1 MWGVATASRAEAE
14 VKGRNKPGRASPT
27 YTQPGLMMSPPGP
40 WMAEDL
46 ARCHAGRTPWE
57 AAFGVAKGRYAVD
70 ASLQGP
76 GREAPSSCSVLAL
89 ATNKA

>member
-1 MWGVATASRAEAE
+1 
-14 VKGRNKPGRASPT
+14 
-27 YTQPGLMMSPPGP
+27 
-40 WMAEDL
+40 MAEDL

-57 AAFGVAKGRYAVD
+57 AAFGVAQGAVD